1 MVLYDADLETNP
13 QYEYVM
19 DKRKNTMTKKV
30 KVVAK
35 IESEKRFQF
44 KWDTLTKNVITQ
56 YISKSVRSTVKEKRT
71 IDGYNTLPFG
81 FEHKI

>member
-1 MVLYDADLETNP
+1 MRDLVLRDVDLVQNP
-13 QYEYVM
+13 QYVL
-19 DKRKNTMTKKV
+19 DKLNKNKKV

-44 KWDTLTKNVITQ
+44 KWNTQSKDIITQ
-56 YISKSVRSTVKEKRT
+56 YISKSIKSTVKEKRT
-71 IDGYNTLPFG
+71 IDGFETYPFG